1 MIEADGTPLDPI
13 SVHTFP
19 IHVAQRYSFI
29 LTTNQT
35 AQSYWI
41 RAVMNTNCF
50 NLDNPQLDPDVFA
63 ILQYNTTAVS
73 IPNTTSWDTS
83 MDVVCRD
90 LNLTE
95 LVPLNPSPLL
105 QPDTFVRV
113 DTSFQTRAGDLN
125 YAFMNNTSWAPLNG
139 SNILEVFP
147 TQGNVSVAGVDNA
160 FPLST
165 QLVYAFPNVQ
175 TVEYRPVPN
184 CADVV
189 F

>member
-1 MIEADGTPLDPI
+1 
-13 SVHTFP
+13 
-19 IHVAQRYSFI
+19 
-29 LTTNQT
+29 
-35 AQSYWI
+35 
-41 RAVMNTNCF
+41 MNTNCF